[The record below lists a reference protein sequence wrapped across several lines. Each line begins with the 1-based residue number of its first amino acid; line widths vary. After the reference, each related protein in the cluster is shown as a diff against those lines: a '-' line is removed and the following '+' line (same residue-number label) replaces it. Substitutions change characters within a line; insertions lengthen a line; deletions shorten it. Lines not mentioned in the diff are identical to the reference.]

1 MTETYNGQD
10 WATHTMSLLL
20 ENTYE
25 LYGEAR
31 ELAQEDPTG
40 ASLGEWVG
48 GWFWKELDADVL
60 PESARGAIEG
70 TRNDLSRNEFDR
82 IDWKDIAESL
92 AAE

>member
-1 MTETYNGQD
+1 MTETFNGQD

-31 ELAQEDPTG
+31 ELAQADPTG
-40 ASLGEWVG
+40 GALGTWVGEW
-48 GWFWKELDADVL
+48 FWGDLSGTAL
-60 PESARGAIEG
+60 LESARGPIEG
-70 TRNDLSRNEFDR
+70 TRNGISRNDFLR